1 MKASSLKGLYG
12 LQQTSFVVVDHEG
25 IVRYSSGSIV
35 FLDRADILAIRSA
48 IVQALADL
56 AAARATDQG
65 SITAVSADD
74 RLPTQFS
81 LEANFPNPFNASTN
95 LPFSVRIEGPV
106 SLEIF
111 DVTGRTVRRL
121 LEHQWLAPGTYDLT
135 WDGRSERGDDVASGL
150 YIYRLATP
158 AASLARPMML
168 VR

>member
-65 SITAVSADD
+65 FHNC
-74 RLPTQFS
+74 RL
-81 LEANFPNPFNASTN
+81 
-95 LPFSVRIEGPV
+95 G
-106 SLEIF
+106 
-111 DVTGRTVRRL
+111 G
-121 LEHQWLAPGTYDLT
+121 
-135 WDGRSERGDDVASGL
+135 
-150 YIYRLATP
+150 
-158 AASLARPMML
+158 
-168 VR
+168 